1 MWVVSQTV
9 DMHTYI
15 APIGYD
21 SARVTRPVLSHGVTP
36 DDKIILLQ
44 PKNENEDG
52 RASEAVSDVKRLV
65 TELEPS
71 LSLELVDLEHDNFP
85 DSIVICSELIEGAEG
100 EVVVVLGGGARDIFF
115 SLSVAAIAHQKLVDT
130 VLQFSDIDGQI
141 REIPLPNFAHQLTQ
155 SQIETLHSI
164 AISDTPLSLSDL
176 AEITGISK
184 STAARHV
191 QKLETN
197 GFVESEYHG
206 RAKIIDLTEMGVIHH
221 SIYKTPSS

>member
-1 MWVVSQTV
+1 MV

-36 DDKIILLQ
+36 DDEIILLQ
-44 PKNENEDG
+44 PESENEDG
-52 RASEAVSDVKRLV
+52 RASEAVSDVKRLI

-71 LSLELVDLEHDNFP
+71 LSLELVDLVHDNFT
-85 DSIVICSELIEGAEG
+85 DSIVVCSELIEDAEG
-100 EVVVVLGGGARDIFF
+100 EVVVVLGGGARDIFLP
-115 SLSVAAIAHQKLVDT
+115 LSVATIAHQKLVDMI
-130 VLQFSDIDGQI
+130 LQFSDIDGQI
-141 REIPLPNFAHQLTQ
+141 REISLPNFAHQLAQ

-176 AEITGISK
+176 AEVTGISK

-206 RAKIIDLTEMGVIHH
+206 RAKIIELTEMGKIHH
-221 SIYKTPSS
+221 SISKIPFS